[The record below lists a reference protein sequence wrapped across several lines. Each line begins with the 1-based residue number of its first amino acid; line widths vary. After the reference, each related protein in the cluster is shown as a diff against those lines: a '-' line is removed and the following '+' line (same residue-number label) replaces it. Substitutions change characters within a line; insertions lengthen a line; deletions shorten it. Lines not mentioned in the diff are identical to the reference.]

1 MSEEKIEAAKAEV
14 QCLLYAGFIK
24 EVTHP
29 QWLANIV
36 MGCKKNEKWRMCTD
50 FNDLNK
56 CCPKDGEVVV
66 KPPDSIWHNLDLPD
80 NPINYLFY
88 LRTSVGEWQTLRLD
102 FIK

>member
-29 QWLANIV
+29 QWLANVV

-56 CCPKDGEVVV
+56 CCPKDDF
-66 KPPDSIWHNLDLPD
+66 PPARIDKIVDSTASCDIRPLLDYFLGYHQIW
-80 NPINYLFY
+80 
-88 LRTSVGEWQTLRLD
+88 LR
-102 FIK
+102 